1 MSKKHSSYFIT
12 IIFCTFIFTLPIAS
26 LLSPQ
31 QDFSELENRYL
42 STQPRITLKTI
53 LDGTYFNKLE
63 TYLTDHLAGRNIF
76 VCTKA
81 LSEKMLGKEENNNVF
96 FCKDDYLIKR
106 VEKVDSKKN
115 SNNIDYINKFVEN
128 TTANVY
134 LGIIPTSAC
143 ILNSKLPKFAQTE
156 DEKSIINNIYKN
168 VKATTLPIL
177 EKLDSKKEENIYYH
191 TDIHLTSLG
200 AYYVANSVFENTN
213 KTQLDIKNYIANTV
227 ATNFYGS
234 NYSYSLAFWVKPD
247 SIQTYIP
254 QENKQVTKYENGK
267 SHNINLYNPE
277 YLEKKDKYQYFLC
290 GNQPLVVIKNEKV
303 KDNSKI
309 LIIRDSYTSAI
320 APFISENY
328 SEVHLI
334 DLRYN
339 KSSTLDYI
347 SKNKISD
354 VVILYGF
361 NTFATDKNIVFL
373 NKTSQNNIS

>member
-1 MSKKHSSYFIT
+1 MSKKQSSYFLSIT
-12 IIFCTFIFTLPIAS
+12 FCIFIFTLAIVS
-26 LLSPQ
+26 ILSPQ

-42 STQPRITLKTI
+42 STQPRITFKTI
-53 LDGTYFNKLE
+53 LDGTYFDKLE

-81 LSEKMLGKEENNNVF
+81 ISEKMLGKEENNDVF

-106 VEKVDSKKN
+106 IEKVDNEKIL
-115 SNNIDYINKFVEN
+115 NNIEYINKFVKN
-128 TTANVY
+128 TNANVY
-134 LGIIPTSAC
+134 LGIIPSSAC

-156 DEKSIINNIYKN
+156 DEKSIIDNVYKN
-168 VKATTLPIL
+168 VEATTLPIL
-177 EKLDSKKEENIYYH
+177 EKLNEKKEEDIYYR

-200 AYYVANSVFENTN
+200 AYYVANSIFEKTN
-213 KTQLDIKNYIANTV
+213 KTQLDIKNYLANTV
-227 ATNFYGS
+227 TTNFYGS
-234 NYSYSLAFWVKPD
+234 NYSYSLAFWAKPD
-247 SIQTYIP
+247 SIQAYIP
-254 QENKQVTKYENGK
+254 QENKQVTKYENRK
-267 SHNINLYNPE
+267 SQNINLYNPQ

-290 GNQPLVVIKNEKV
+290 GNQPLVIIKNEKIT
-303 KDNSKI
+303 DNSKI

-347 SKNKISD
+347 SQNKIND

-373 NKTSQNNIS
+373 NKNSQNDN

>member
-1 MSKKHSSYFIT
+1 MSKKQSSYFLSIT
-12 IIFCTFIFTLPIAS
+12 FCIFTFTLPIVS
-26 LLSPQ
+26 ILSPL

-42 STQPRITLKTI
+42 STQPRITFKTI
-53 LDGTYFNKLE
+53 LDGTYFDKLE

-81 LSEKMLGKEENNNVF
+81 ISEKMLGKEENNDVF

-106 VEKVDSKKN
+106 IEKVDNEKIL
-115 SNNIDYINKFVEN
+115 NNIEYINKFVKN
-128 TTANVY
+128 TNANVY
-134 LGIIPTSAC
+134 LGIIPSSAC

-156 DEKSIINNIYKN
+156 DEKSIINNVYKN
-168 VKATTLPIL
+168 VEATTLPIL
-177 EKLDSKKEENIYYH
+177 EKLDEKKEEDIYYH

-200 AYYVANSVFENTN
+200 AYYVANSIFEKTN
-213 KTQLDIKNYIANTV
+213 KTQLDIKNYLANTV
-227 ATNFYGS
+227 TTNFYGS
-234 NYSYSLAFWVKPD
+234 NYSYSLAFWAKPD
-247 SIQTYIP
+247 SIQAYIP
-254 QENKQVTKYENGK
+254 QENKQITKYENRK
-267 SHNINLYNPE
+267 SQNINLYNPE

-290 GNQPLVVIKNEKV
+290 GNQPLVIIKNEKIT
-303 KDNSKI
+303 DNSKI

-347 SKNKISD
+347 SQNKIND

-373 NKTSQNNIS
+373 NKNSQNDN

>member
-1 MSKKHSSYFIT
+1 MSKKQSSYFLSIT
-12 IIFCTFIFTLPIAS
+12 FCIFIFTLAIVS
-26 LLSPQ
+26 ILSPQ

-42 STQPRITLKTI
+42 STQPRITFKTI
-53 LDGTYFNKLE
+53 LDGTYFDKLE

-81 LSEKMLGKEENNNVF
+81 ISEKMLGKEENNDVF
-96 FCKDDYLIKR
+96 FCKDNYLIKR
-106 VEKVDSKKN
+106 VEKVDNEKIL
-115 SNNIDYINKFVEN
+115 NNIEYINKFIKN
-128 TTANVY
+128 TNANVY
-134 LGIIPTSAC
+134 LGIIPSSAC

-156 DEKSIINNIYKN
+156 DEKSIIDNVYKN
-168 VKATTLPIL
+168 VEATTLPIL
-177 EKLDSKKEENIYYH
+177 EKLDKKKEEDIYYR

-200 AYYVANSVFENTN
+200 AYYVANSIFEKTN
-213 KTQLDIKNYIANTV
+213 KTQLDIKNYLANTV
-227 ATNFYGS
+227 TTNFYGS
-234 NYSYSLAFWVKPD
+234 NYSYSLAFWAKPD
-247 SIQTYIP
+247 SIQAYIP
-254 QENKQVTKYENGK
+254 QENKQVTKYENRK
-267 SHNINLYNPE
+267 SQNINLYNPE

-290 GNQPLVVIKNEKV
+290 GNQPLVIIKNEKIT
-303 KDNSKI
+303 DNSKI

-347 SKNKISD
+347 SQNKIND

-373 NKTSQNNIS
+373 NKTSQNDN